1 MPPPR
6 THVVPQRDA
15 VALHR
20 VISLLNGKGGVFK
33 TTLASNLSGLLA
45 ESGYRVLLNDLDPQG
60 NIAEDLGYTYTDID
74 DEGKNLAQALSF
86 GDPLTPVRDVR
97 PNLDVIPGG
106 AHLSMATAALAA
118 KATKDPL
125 GAKLALATALAPI
138 AGEYDMVIIDCP
150 PGDDT
155 LQTAAAA
162 ASKWLLVPTKTDG
175 SSRKGM
181 SAIAARLSAVLDVNE
196 DLDLLGVVLCGVG
209 ANSTSVQ
216 RTAREGIVEA
226 FGGDVARDVV
236 FENMVRHSEATGL
249 AVRERGVLVHELDD
263 VVQSGPKW
271 YEVVRGEAKAQAH
284 APKSAKDVAADLLG
298 VCQEMVQR
306 ITKAETEEAAAS

>member
-20 VISLLNGKGGVFK
+20 VTAVINGKGGVFK
-33 TTLASNLSGLLA
+33 TTLAANISGLLA
-45 ESGYRVLLNDLDPQG
+45 ESGYKVLLVDLDPQG
-60 NIAEDLGYTYTDID
+60 NIAEDLGYTYGEID

-86 GDPLTPVRDVR
+86 GDPITPVRDIR
-97 PNLDVIPGG
+97 PNLDIIPGG
-106 AHLSMATAALAA
+106 THLSMATAALAS
-118 KATKDPL
+118 KATKDPI
-125 GAKLALATALAPI
+125 GAKLALATALAPL
-138 AGEYDMVIIDCP
+138 AGEYDMVLIDCP
-150 PGDDT
+150 PGDET

-162 ASKWLLVPTKTDG
+162 AAKWLLVPTKTDG

-181 SAIAARLSAVLDVNE
+181 AAVASRLTSVMDVNE
-196 DLDLLGVVLCGVG
+196 ELELLGVVLVGVG

-216 RTAREGIVEA
+216 RTAREGIATA
-226 FGGDVARDVV
+226 FGGDADDVV
-236 FENMVRHSEATGL
+236 FEKMVRHSEATAL
-249 AVRERGVLVHELDD
+249 AIRERGVLVHELDD

-271 YEVVRGEAKAQAH
+271 YEVVRGSAKAQEH
-284 APKSAKDVAADLLG
+284 APKSAKEVAADLLA

-306 ITKAETEEAAAS
+306 ITEAEAAEVAAS